1 MPITDPAKRKFRWVM
16 SLCGV
21 FIIAM
26 LGSLIYVCSRP
37 QTAETQ
43 AAERRAIMACR
54 QQSEEVTRTEI
65 FRSERRKACVE
76 MEKQYMHKF
85 QDRP

>member
-1 MPITDPAKRKFRWVM
+1 M
-16 SLCGV
+16 
-21 FIIAM
+21 
-26 LGSLIYVCSRP
+26 
-37 QTAETQ
+37 TAETQ

-65 FRSERRKACVE
+65 FRTERRKACVE

-85 QDRP
+85 QERP